1 MTIDGT
7 ERAEAPVEDANL
19 IHEPVSPLTS
29 RISERVARFALVGVA
44 VGTFLLFTILLPGVY
59 ATKPNIMAM
68 LSSQSI
74 TLILTLA
81 VLVPLRSGDFDL
93 SVAANMVFCSA
104 LLGIMTRNGAVP
116 LALAIV
122 ITLSVGL
129 AIGLFNG
136 FLIVVIGVNAFIV
149 TLGAMTVLGGLA
161 FGITGGSVLVNLPPA
176 LLQLGR
182 TEILGLPLAIWYG
195 WVLAVL
201 LWYVFELTPLGR
213 YLLFVGGNAES
224 AELAGVPV
232 RLTRM
237 SAFAGSA
244 LLSAVAGVVLA
255 AKFGSVDPTV
265 AASFLLPPY
274 AAAFLG
280 TTVIQLGRFNV
291 LGSIVGSYLL
301 TIGITGLL
309 LKGADPWVS
318 DVFNGAALMAAVTF
332 AKLVSRK
339 RVR

>member
-1 MTIDGT
+1 MTMQDSDIGLGT
-7 ERAEAPVEDANL
+7 DTSVGP
-19 IHEPVSPLTS
+19 EPGEHRRL
-29 RISERVARFALVGVA
+29 RILSDVIGRFALVGVA
-44 VGTFLLFTILLPGVY
+44 VGIFVLFTILLPGVY
-59 ATKPNIMAM
+59 ATQPNILSM

-74 TLILTLA
+74 PLLLTLA
-81 VLVPLRSGDFDL
+81 VLLPLRTGDFDL

-104 LLGIMTRNGAVP
+104 LLGIMLRDGWLPLP
-116 LALAIV
+116 LAIAATLAVGIVVGLVNGGLIV
-122 ITLSVGL
+122 IV
-129 AIGLFNG
+129 
-136 FLIVVIGVNAFIV
+136 GVNAFIV
-149 TLGAMTVLGGLA
+149 TLGSMTVLGGLA
-161 FGITGGSVLVNLPPA
+161 FGITGGAVIVDLPQS
-176 LLQLGR
+176 LLNMGR
-182 TEILGLPLAIWYG
+182 DHLLGLPLAVWYG
-195 WVLAVL
+195 WAAAAI

-213 YLLFVGGNAES
+213 YLLFVGGNAEA

-232 RLTRM
+232 RATRM
-237 SAFAGSA
+237 TAFAGSA
-244 LLSAVAGVVLA
+244 LLSAIAGVVLA
-255 AKFGSVDPTV
+255 AKFGSVDPTI
-265 AASFLLPPY
+265 AGSFLLPPY

-332 AKLVSRK
+332 ARLVSRR

>member
-1 MTIDGT
+1 MKVQERTISGDQPPAPQPSGVT
-7 ERAEAPVEDANL
+7 PRRRAVPEV
-19 IHEPVSPLTS
+19 IGKY
-29 RISERVARFALVGVA
+29 ALVGVA
-44 VGTFLLFTILLPGVY
+44 AAIFILFSILLPDTY
-59 ATKPNIMAM
+59 PTKANILTM

-74 TLILTLA
+74 PLLLTLA
-81 VLVPLRSGDFDL
+81 VVLPLRTGDFDL

-104 LLGIMTRNGAVP
+104 LLGIMVRNGAVP
-116 LALAIV
+116 LPVAILL
-122 ITLSVGL
+122 TLLVGL
-129 AIGLFNG
+129 LVGLING
-136 FLIVVIGVNAFIV
+136 VLIVLVGVNAFIV
-149 TLGAMTVLGGLA
+149 TLGSMTVLGGLS
-161 FGITGGSVLVNLPPA
+161 FGITSGSVIVDLPPA
-176 LLQLGR
+176 LLSMGR
-182 TEILGLPLAIWYG
+182 DHFLGLPLAIWFG
-195 WVLAVL
+195 WAIAAI

-213 YLLFVGGNAES
+213 YLLFVGGNAEA

-232 RLTRM
+232 RATRM
-237 SAFAGSA
+237 TAFAGSA

-255 AKFGSVDPTV
+255 AKFGSVDPTI
-265 AASFLLPPY
+265 AGSFLLPPY

-309 LKGADPWVS
+309 LSGADPWVS

-332 AKLVSRK
+332 ARIVSRK